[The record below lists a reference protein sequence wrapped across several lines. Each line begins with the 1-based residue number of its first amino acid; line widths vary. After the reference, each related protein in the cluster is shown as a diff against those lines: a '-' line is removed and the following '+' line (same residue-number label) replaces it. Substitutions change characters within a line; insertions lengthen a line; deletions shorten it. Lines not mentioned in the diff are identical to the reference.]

1 MKITSTRSAQAD
13 QGLKILAFAGAG
25 AGKTYLCSTTGDLE
39 HTLIL
44 SAEAGLL
51 SLSGFDIDVVT
62 IDTMDTLR
70 EVYAALR
77 DGKTEK
83 TYTWVCLDSIS
94 EIAEVCLEYEMTQ
107 TANGLKAYGE
117 MAKTMGKL
125 IRLFRDLPGINV
137 YMSAKQERV
146 EGSDLQLI
154 WAPMLPG
161 KKLSQGLAYWFDE
174 VFALRTRVDDD
185 GNVVRKLQTVNDG
198 AYECKDRSGALDKF
212 EECDLAAIAR
222 KIADHHTNQ
231 NAGQAAEL
239 DTTS

>member
-1 MKITSTRSAQAD
+1 MKITSTRSAQAE
-13 QGLKILAFAGAG
+13 QGLKILTFGGAG

-51 SLSGFDIDVVT
+51 SLREFDIDVVN

-70 EVYAALR
+70 EVYMALR
-77 DGKTEK
+77 NGQTEK

-94 EIAEVCLEYEMTQ
+94 EIAETCLEYEMTQ

-125 IRLFRDLPGINV
+125 IRLFRDLPGVNV
-137 YMSAKQERV
+137 YMSAKQERI
-146 EGSDLQLI
+146 EGGDLQLI

-161 KKLSQGLAYWFDE
+161 KKLSQGIAYWFDE
-174 VFALRTRVDDD
+174 VFALRTRVDED
-185 GNVVRKLQTVNDG
+185 GNDIRKLQTVNDG
-198 AYECKDRSGALDKF
+198 AFECKDRSGALDKF
-212 EECDLAAIAR
+212 EECDLAAIAQ
-222 KIADHHTNQ
+222 KIANHTTNQ
-231 NAGQAAEL
+231 DVGHEAADDE
-239 DTTS
+239 